1 MSDRLVWP
9 NLDGAWSRENAQRSM
24 QRHQLAGAHDAGTG
38 MRRLAG
44 ATGDGRWVR
53 VAGSSRVCVMA

>member
-38 MRRLAG
+38 MRRLA
-44 ATGDGRWVR
+44 AGDGRRAMGACCWL
-53 VAGSSRVCVMA
+53 AHLACA